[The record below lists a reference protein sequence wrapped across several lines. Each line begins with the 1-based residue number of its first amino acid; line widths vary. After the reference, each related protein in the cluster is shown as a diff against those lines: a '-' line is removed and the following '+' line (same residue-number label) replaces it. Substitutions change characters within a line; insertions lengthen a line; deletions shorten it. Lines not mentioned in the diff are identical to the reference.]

1 MFHSV
6 GVDTM
11 AADSHAFTGFGGGH
25 RMVVTPCEATMPDG
39 R

>member
-11 AADSHAFTGFGGGH
+11 AADPHAFTGFGGGH
-25 RMVVTPCEATMPDG
+25 RMVTPCEATMPDG